1 MSVKFGD
8 VNNHADGF
16 AQDCSNSIANALELQ
31 QSCTKP
37 WIYWCP
43 FCAEFHCTSFTK
55 YPSKNT
61 NKSCINI
68 SLQPP
73 IILIWQVKLLI
84 KQIQA
89 QLKYNKLNTLSMG
102 F

>member
-1 MSVKFGD
+1 MDILMS
-8 VNNHADGF
+8 
-16 AQDCSNSIANALELQ
+16 I
-31 QSCTKP
+31 SCRIPLHK
-37 WIYWCP
+37 
-43 FCAEFHCTSFTK
+43 FTK

-68 SLQPP
+68 SLQPS